1 MPWVARASCWP
12 LPQQLLPV
20 SAAGGGRRRCTLA
33 MFSGRIILNF
43 GISERLRAFRYPIF
57 TGGVVEEN
65 SICSAAFCESA
76 ALQEKFLPAFSRLT
90 RHVTIFPL
98 RPLCVKMRLERSAER
113 DKRKNKNNRTA
124 IYAQS
129 AAEGIL
135 NRFVC
140 PKGCLRRNS
149 RRPFPLLHPAICAIV
164 TTFREKVSPSRWRNA
179 KGGRDG
185 KELLYRIIF
194 YRKYGKNSCK
204 LTTKGV

>member
-1 MPWVARASCWP
+1 MN
-12 LPQQLLPV
+12 
-20 SAAGGGRRRCTLA
+20 GFRCALA

-57 TGGVVEEN
+57 TGGVVEKN

-113 DKRKNKNNRTA
+113 DKRKNKNNPSSD
-124 IYAQS
+124 YAQS
-129 AAEGIL
+129 NAEGIL

-140 PKGCLRRNS
+140 PQRLS
-149 RRPFPLLHPAICAIV
+149 A
-164 TTFREKVSPSRWRNA
+164 EKRQTAFSAPPPCNLCNCDKFS
-179 KGGRDG
+179 
-185 KELLYRIIF
+185 
-194 YRKYGKNSCK
+194 
-204 LTTKGV
+204 

>member
-1 MPWVARASCWP
+1 MRRLLFARRTILNGFRYRVVAPSIRIVPWTALASCWP

-113 DKRKNKNNRTA
+113 DKRKNKNNPSSD
-124 IYAQS
+124 YAQS
-129 AAEGIL
+129 NAEGIL

-140 PKGCLRRNS
+140 PQRLS
-149 RRPFPLLHPAICAIV
+149 A
-164 TTFREKVSPSRWRNA
+164 EKRQTAFSAPPPCNLCNCDNFS
-179 KGGRDG
+179 
-185 KELLYRIIF
+185 
-194 YRKYGKNSCK
+194 
-204 LTTKGV
+204 

>member
-1 MPWVARASCWP
+1 MRRVFRVAAPSIRIVPWVARASCWP

-57 TGGVVEEN
+57 TGGVVEKN

-76 ALQEKFLPAFSRLT
+76 ALQEKLLPAFSRLN
-90 RHVTIFPL
+90 RYVTIFPL

-113 DKRKNKNNRTA
+113 DKRKNKNNPSSD
-124 IYAQS
+124 YAQS
-129 AAEGIL
+129 NAEGIL

-140 PKGCLRRNS
+140 LKRLS
-149 RRPFPLLHPAICAIV
+149 A
-164 TTFREKVSPSRWRNA
+164 EKQQTAFSAPPPCNLCNCDNFS
-179 KGGRDG
+179 
-185 KELLYRIIF
+185 
-194 YRKYGKNSCK
+194 
-204 LTTKGV
+204 